1 MEASVN
7 SYLDKKAFFTLPKIP
22 LSPAKAFG
30 QEVMLV
36 SFAEGQVT
44 GTPGYDAIKALE
56 SFVCLETGISVGCKV
71 EHTVDLVTSIGSV
84 VLMHSEEE
92 IVKRD
97 IATIRELEKKNKM
110 FELKQSSHM
119 MRAVSTLNLQN
130 LSMTTKSSD

>member
-1 MEASVN
+1 MNCRAQGGDGTWCPLARALTGGYSQVEASVN

-22 LSPAKAFG
+22 PSPAKAFG

-84 VLMHSEEE
+84 VSG
-92 IVKRD
+92 
-97 IATIRELEKKNKM
+97 
-110 FELKQSSHM
+110 S
-119 MRAVSTLNLQN
+119 
-130 LSMTTKSSD
+130 SSDLSLCEGHEHNLLSKGLRRA